1 VVGYLNGFH
10 FMSRACLEIMGFKN
24 VLQLQIFNVLFFFL
38 FGFSFVSKL
47 KLVKFPIL
55 SLREDVK
62 IVRVLLVLDS

>member
-1 VVGYLNGFH
+1 LLGDYGFQECITSPNIQC
-10 FMSRACLEIMGFKN
+10 FVS
-24 VLQLQIFNVLFFFL
+24 L

-62 IVRVLLVLDS
+62 IVRVYILVLVSLKLVIGGYSIS